1 MKDHFEPITGFR
13 GSYKIIFDT
22 KKVPLSIEVR
32 QNDLVCCYEQ
42 KEKAD
47 VEIQMTEETMNDIIN
62 GRMTFQRGFMSGVMK
77 MKGDF
82 KLLRQLDQLFVFS
95 KSMI

>member
-1 MKDHFEPITGFR
+1 M
-13 GSYKIIFDT
+13 Y
-22 KKVPLSIEVR
+22 IEIR
-32 QNDLVCCYEQ
+32 QNDLVCSYDQ

-47 VEIQMTEETMNDIIN
+47 VEIQMTEETMNDIVH

-82 KLLRQLDQLFVFS
+82 KLLRQLDQLFVFA
-95 KSMI
+95 KNIL